1 MNNYFCVY
9 FLDTLGF
16 ELTQSGFMS
25 AVPYLAM
32 AIMIQF
38 CGHFADWFQVK
49 GYMTTTQ
56 VRKSFNCSAFVAQ
69 TIFMLGAA
77 YLLSPV
83 GSMVCLTLAVG
94 LGAFA
99 WCGFR

>member
-1 MNNYFCVY
+1 M
-9 FLDTLGF
+9 LGYK
-16 ELTQSGFMS
+16 LSKTGFMS
-25 AVPYLAM
+25 ALPYLAM

-38 CGHFADWFQVK
+38 SGQIADWFLVK
-49 GYMTTTQ
+49 GILTVTQ
-56 VRKSFNCSAFVAQ
+56 VRKYFNCSAFVAQ
-69 TIFMLGAA
+69 TVFMLGAA
-77 YLLSPV
+77 FLLSPT